1 MAYRAHVS
9 DASSL
14 AYPEVPG
21 LTGLS
26 VIAHGG
32 YATVYRAIQVSVDRE
47 VAVKVEN
54 RTLEG
59 DKDRGR
65 FIREARAAGRMS
77 SHPHVVDLFDVG
89 VTRSG

>member
-1 MAYRAHVS
+1 VAYRASVS

-32 YATVYRAIQVSVDRE
+32 YATVYRAVQVSVTSWT
-47 VAVKVEN
+47 VA
-54 RTLEG
+54 
-59 DKDRGR
+59 
-65 FIREARAAGRMS
+65 
-77 SHPHVVDLFDVG
+77 P
-89 VTRSG
+89 